1 MTPLE
6 LEAVEAVKAAAKAI
20 ADAAVKCGEAGFS
33 FSNVQEPLLN
43 AHHNTIWVLRTIE
56 GKT

>member
-6 LEAVEAVKAAAKAI
+6 LEAAEAVKAAAKAI

-33 FSNVQEPLLN
+33 FMNTQGPLLN
-43 AHHNTIWVLRTIE
+43 AHHETIWVLRAIE
-56 GKT
+56 GKL